1 MAALLNGRQDFSDS
15 EIFLSLHALLDSGEP
30 AMSSTETMTDVQIE
44 RQALEVLGREPGV
57 DWLARFLRLHRR

>member
-1 MAALLNGRQDFSDS
+1 
-15 EIFLSLHALLDSGEP
+15 
-30 AMSSTETMTDVQIE
+30 MSSTETMTDVQIE